1 MELEAIQR
9 RIAELH
15 TALDQMEDK
24 LEFYKKFVTSPNPR
38 HRGIPF
44 MAASEGFGSTQ
55 YDPYGQFRR
64 GFSSLANDLG
74 LGHMWEAARARGGW
88 VVNISKAKRILF
100 PDVPMHVPTAEHPKA
115 PKVQHDPRR
124 SEVAVI
130 YLERALEK
138 MRIDLD
144 KLENTVTGDPS
155 LFTLNDETDEIEDL
169 SENLSTSF
177 RRLYWSKIIN

>member
-44 MAASEGFGSTQ
+44 MAASEGFGSSQ
-55 YDPYGQFRR
+55 YEPYGQFRR
-64 GFSSLANDLG
+64 NFSSLTTELG
-74 LGHMWEAARARGGW
+74 LGHMWEAARGRGGW
-88 VVNISKAKRILF
+88 AMLVSRAKRILF
-100 PDVPMHVPTAEHPKA
+100 PDVPMHVPTAENPKP
-115 PKVQHDPRR
+115 PKVQHDPKRA
-124 SEVAVI
+124 EVAVI

-138 MRIDLD
+138 MKNDLMQ
-144 KLENTVTGDPS
+144 LENTVSSDTS
-155 LFTLNDETDEIEDL
+155 LFDNNSGIDDIENL
-169 SENLSTSF
+169 TENLSIIK
-177 RRLYWSKIIN
+177 RKRLWRF

>member
-55 YDPYGQFRR
+55 YEPYGQFRR

-74 LGHMWEAARARGGW
+74 LGHMWEAARERGGW
-88 VVNISKAKRILF
+88 VMLISKAKRILF
-100 PDVPMHVPTAEHPKA
+100 PDVPMHVPTAEQPKA
-115 PKVQHDPRR
+115 PKVQHDPKRA
-124 SEVAVI
+124 EVAVI
-130 YLERALEK
+130 YLERAISK
-138 MRIDLD
+138 MRDDLVQ
-144 KLENTVTGDPS
+144 LENTVSNDPN
-155 LFTLNDETDEIEDL
+155 LFDNIDDIEDL
-169 SENLSTSF
+169 SENLSIIK
-177 RRLYWSKIIN
+177 RKRLWRF

>member
-44 MAASEGFGSTQ
+44 MAASEGFGSSP

-64 GFSSLANDLG
+64 GFSSLVNDLG
-74 LGHMWEAARARGGW
+74 LGHMWESARGRGGW
-88 VVNISKAKRILF
+88 AMLISKAKRILF
-100 PDVPMHVPTAEHPKA
+100 PDVPMHVPTDEQPKA
-115 PKVQHDPRR
+115 PKVHHDPKRA
-124 SEVAVI
+124 EIAVT
-130 YLERALEK
+130 YLERAISKMKDDLIMIEQTLESDELTFLPG
-138 MRIDLD
+138 IDQ
-144 KLENTVTGDPS
+144 E
-155 LFTLNDETDEIEDL
+155 DEIEML
-169 SENLSTSF
+169 SESLSIKIRKNLWQF
-177 RRLYWSKIIN
+177 